1 MQNKTIRPTAIIFWM
16 LLIAFFSA
24 ISTTIFSET
33 AFNDRFGFS
42 LMAIAIVGLC
52 LNITHIVLHTLL
64 AICNPSH

>member
-1 MQNKTIRPTAIIFWM
+1 MQSKNIRPTAIIFWM
-16 LLIAFFSA
+16 LLIALFSA

-33 AFNDRFGFS
+33 LLNDRFGFA

-52 LNITHIVLHTLL
+52 LNITHMVLHTLL